1 VQQQLLKFASR
12 RLGFYTGER
21 YRDVVVACLSGVWG
35 DGGVV
40 EGFGGLVELLE
51 RARRGL
57 LQDATEDSSREV

>member
-1 VQQQLLKFASR
+1 M
-12 RLGFYTGER
+12 
-21 YRDVVVACLSGVWG
+21 SGVWG

-57 LQDATEDSSREV
+57 LQEATEDGTREV